1 MNIREATKNDCVHM
15 DALLTK
21 LIRYEARFDPNLSP
35 EVVIEDNYAGQI
47 AAEGCK
53 AYVAEDHGIIVGY
66 LYGFTYRIPQV
77 LLQPI
82 AIVDALYVEE
92 GYRGKGIAKDLFRK
106 FQEFASGCGAASIE
120 LKVMSRN
127 RDALRLYASL
137 GFCETKKIYG
147 AAAVAEWKQMTFF
160 FNNNETGTGLT
171 RKGQAGSCFVDL
183 FALYAR

>member
-53 AYVAEDHGIIVGY
+53 AYVAEDHGIIIGY

-120 LKVMSRN
+120 LKVTEMRCACM
-127 RDALRLYASL
+127 RRW
-137 GFCETKKIYG
+137 GF
-147 AAAVAEWKQMTFF
+147 
-160 FNNNETGTGLT
+160 
-171 RKGQAGSCFVDL
+171 
-183 FALYAR
+183 ARQKSIWRCRCRRMEANDIFL

>member
-1 MNIREATKNDCVHM
+1 MRPG
-15 DALLTK
+15 
-21 LIRYEARFDPNLSP
+21 FDPNLSP

-77 LLQPI
+77 LLRPI

-106 FQEFASGCGAASIE
+106 FQEFASAGATSIE

-127 RDALRLYASL
+127 RDALACMRRW
-137 GFCETKKIYG
+137 GFARQKKYGCRCRRMETNDI
-147 AAAVAEWKQMTFF
+147 F
-160 FNNNETGTGLT
+160 L
-171 RKGQAGSCFVDL
+171 
-183 FALYAR
+183 

>member
-1 MNIREATKNDCVHM
+1 M

-92 GYRGKGIAKDLFRK
+92 GYRGKGIAKDLFRR

-137 GFCETKKIYG
+137 GFCETKSIWRCRCRKMEQVSLPFY
-147 AAAVAEWKQMTFF
+147 V
-160 FNNNETGTGLT
+160 NETGTGLT
-171 RKGQAGSCFVDL
+171 RKGHAGSCFVYL

>member
-120 LKVMSRN
+120 LKVMSHN

-137 GFCETKKIYG
+137 G
-147 AAAVAEWKQMTFF
+147 KQMTFS

-171 RKGQAGSCFVDL
+171 RKGHAGSCFVYL

>member
-53 AYVAEDHGIIVGY
+53 AYVAKDHGIIVGY

-137 GFCETKKIYG
+137 GFCETKKY
-147 AAAVAEWKQMTFF
+147 M
-160 FNNNETGTGLT
+160 
-171 RKGQAGSCFVDL
+171 
-183 FALYAR
+183 ALPLSQNGNK